1 MKKYIFWNNKGGTGK
16 TTLCFHSIVSYA
28 QSHAQERILAID
40 LCPQAN
46 LSEILLG
53 GFAGNGGPN
62 LISLWNNQSG
72 RCSIGG
78 YFEERLSNP
87 YTMPANLNPS
97 EYISVPNSFNSN
109 IPSNVSLICG
119 DKIVELQSSFIASL
133 SNSQRP
139 GHDSYMDVL
148 MWLSD
153 LLDVV
158 NGDYDVVFIDTNP
171 SFSIYT
177 QIGLAVS
184 GKLIIPIMA
193 DDSSKRAIM
202 NVMSLLY
209 GINLPSP
216 IYQQYTF
223 SSKLQANGHS
233 LPLIHMVAK
242 NRITQ
247 YMGSASAYRII
258 LDDIQAEVDSIRLS
272 SPQFFT
278 PNYSSQEIRDFQTT
292 GVVAAAEAKSFHTLI
307 GDNRVRNIKGE
318 NVQLNVVNINNCI
331 TAIDSIVVNL

>member
-1 MKKYIFWNNKGGTGK
+1 MKRYIFWNNKGGTGK
-16 TTLCFHSIVSYA
+16 TTLCFHTIVSYA
-28 QSHAQERILAID
+28 QTHPNERILAID

-53 GFAGNGGPN
+53 GFSGHGGAN
-62 LISLWNNQSG
+62 LINLWNTPNN

-78 YFEERLSNP
+78 YFEERLSTP
-87 YTMPANLNPS
+87 YTMPNNINPNN
-97 EYISVPNSFNSN
+97 YISNPHVFNIN
-109 IPSNVSLICG
+109 IPSNVKLICG

-139 GHDSYMDVL
+139 GRDSYMDVL
-148 MWLSD
+148 KWLND
-153 LLDVV
+153 LLVV
-158 NGDYDVVFIDTNP
+158 VEPDFDVVFIDTNP

-177 QIGLAVS
+177 QMGMATS
-184 GKLIIPIMA
+184 GFLIIPIMA

-223 SSKLQANGHS
+223 ASKLQSNGHP
-233 LPLIHMVAK
+233 LPCIHMVVK

-247 YMGSASAYRII
+247 YMGAASAYRII
-258 LDDIQAEVDSIRLS
+258 LDDIQNEVERIKQGN
-272 SPQFFT
+272 PHFFT
-278 PNYSSQEIRDFQTT
+278 RGYTSQEIRDFQTT
-292 GVVAAAEAKSFHTLI
+292 GVVAAAEAKSFQTLEH
-307 GDNRVRNIKGE
+307 DNRVHLINGDR
-318 NVQLNVVNINNCI
+318 VQLNAPNILNCKAAISQIVNQ
-331 TAIDSIVVNL
+331 L

>member
-16 TTLCFHSIVSYA
+16 TTLCFHTIVSYA
-28 QSHAQERILAID
+28 QAHPQERILAID

-53 GFAGNGGPN
+53 GFSGNGGRN
-62 LISLWNNQSG
+62 LISLWNNPNN

-87 YTMPANLNPS
+87 YTMPAGIVPGN
-97 EYISVPNSFNSN
+97 YISNPHSYNGN
-109 IPSNVSLICG
+109 IPANVKLICG

-139 GHDSYMDVL
+139 GRDSYMDVL
-148 MWLSD
+148 MWLND
-153 LLDVV
+153 LLAVIENDF
-158 NGDYDVVFIDTNP
+158 DVVFIDTNP

-177 QIGLAVS
+177 QLGLAVS
-184 GKLIIPIMA
+184 GMLIVPIMA
-193 DDSSKRAIM
+193 DDSSKRAIL

-223 SSKLQANGHS
+223 SSKLQANGHP
-233 LPLIHMVAK
+233 LPIIHMVVK

-247 YMGSASAYRII
+247 YMGAASAYRII
-258 LDDIQAEVDSIRLS
+258 LDDIQAEVDRIRVGNSNL
-272 SPQFFT
+272 FT
-278 PNYSSQEIRDFQTT
+278 PNYSTQEIRDFQTT
-292 GVVAAAEAKSFHTLI
+292 GVVAAAEAKSFQTLI
-307 GDNRVRNIKGE
+307 GDTRIRSIRGG
-318 NVQLNVVNINNCI
+318 NVQLNADNINNCI
-331 TAIDSIVVNL
+331 DAINQIVNNL